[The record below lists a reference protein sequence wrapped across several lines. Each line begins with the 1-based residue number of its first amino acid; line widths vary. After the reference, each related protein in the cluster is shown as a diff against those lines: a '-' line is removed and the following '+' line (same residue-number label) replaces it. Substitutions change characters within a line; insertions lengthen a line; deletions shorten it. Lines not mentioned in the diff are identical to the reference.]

1 MFGRRKTHL
10 TIERKDY
17 FKIILTSEYKK
28 KEKPMVIKR
37 SNNEDS
43 VKEALGLEHIDH
55 YF

>member
-1 MFGRRKTHL
+1 MLIYSLKN
-10 TIERKDY
+10 KN
-17 FKIILTSEYKK
+17 KIILTSEYKK

>member
-1 MFGRRKTHL
+1 MKSYTILMFAKRAEL
-10 TIERKDY
+10 Q
-17 FKIILTSEYKK
+17 KIILTSEYKK

>member
-1 MFGRRKTHL
+1 M
-10 TIERKDY
+10 IERKDY
-17 FKIILTSEYKK
+17 FKIILTSENKN

-37 SNNEDS
+37 SNNEDT